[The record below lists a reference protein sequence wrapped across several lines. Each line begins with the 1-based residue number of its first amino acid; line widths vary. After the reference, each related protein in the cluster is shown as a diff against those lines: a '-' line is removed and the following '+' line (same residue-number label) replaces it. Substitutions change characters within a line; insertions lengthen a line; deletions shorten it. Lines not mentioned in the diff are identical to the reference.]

1 MLRWSAETTGRVLE
15 LSSVADPSRQS
26 GIEAGPALSELART
40 ASGITTPSSDAV
52 DRVAEQLGPAA
63 ASDAAAVA
71 AAFEGLN
78 RIVDG
83 TGLPIGRAARRDQA
97 DIISALNLD
106 TFPHAAH
113 GA

>member
-1 MLRWSAETTGRVLE
+1 MLRWSAETTGRALD
-15 LSSVADPSRQS
+15 LSSVADPSRQP
-26 GIEAGPALSELART
+26 GIEAGPVLGELART
-40 ASGITTPSSDAV
+40 ASSITSPNSDAV
-52 DRVAEQLGPAA
+52 VRVAEQLGPAA

-106 TFPHAAH
+106 RFPHASH